1 MPTYQYECL
10 ECKHRFDVFQSMKD
24 DPISVCEKCGKPV
37 RKLFN
42 AAGVIFKGNGFYV
55 NDYKNKSASSP
66 ETQPAPACT
75 GNCGSCGMS
84 GAE

>member
-1 MPTYQYECL
+1 MLTYQYECL
-10 ECKHRFDVFQSMKD
+10 DCKHRFDVFQSMKD
-24 DPISVCEKCGKPV
+24 DPISECEKCGKPV

-42 AAGVIFKGNGFYV
+42 ATGLIFKGNGFYV
-55 NDYKNKSASSP
+55 NDYKNKGASSS
-66 ETQPAPACT
+66 ESQAAPACA

>member
-1 MPTYQYECL
+1 
-10 ECKHRFDVFQSMKD
+10 
-24 DPISVCEKCGKPV
+24 V

-55 NDYKNKSASSP
+55 NDYKNKSASSS
-66 ETQPAPACT
+66 ETQTAPACG
-75 GNCGSCGMS
+75 GNCGSCGIS

>member
-1 MPTYQYECL
+1 MPTYEYECT
-10 ECKHRFDVFQSMKD
+10 ECKHRFDVFQSMTDEPVKD
-24 DPISVCEKCGKPV
+24 YVKCGKPV

-55 NDYKNKSASSP
+55 NDYKNKNASSS
-66 ETQPAPACT
+66 ESQPACQ
-75 GNCGSCGMS
+75 GNCSSCGLA